1 VAEEVAAE
9 ARARRHEG
17 EVAAREAPD
26 RMGDPYG
33 YDRMMIGLL
42 KDPSISEADKDLL
55 MDQWNDATAM
65 RIMES
70 KAEALNREIAAS
82 RWRW

>member
-1 VAEEVAAE
+1 
-9 ARARRHEG
+9 
-17 EVAAREAPD
+17 
-26 RMGDPYG
+26 
-33 YDRMMIGLL
+33 
-42 KDPSISEADKDLL
+42 